1 MLRLTLDSVSIDL
14 IYGQTT
20 KKDALSSETI
30 LVLRFGIVLPWE
42 KEMPMLA
49 LYVWEVDKYLFKKED
64 EDRNIIGF
72 SETWHFSST
81 ISIRSKRMDFKGTR
95 VFK

>member
-14 IYGQTT
+14 IYGQAT

-42 KEMPMLA
+42 KEMPMLE
-49 LYVWEVDKYLFKKED
+49 LYV
-64 EDRNIIGF
+64 
-72 SETWHFSST
+72 
-81 ISIRSKRMDFKGTR
+81 
-95 VFK
+95 